1 MKLSKRASEI
11 AEFPTFTLNEEARLL
26 REHGESVIN
35 LGIGE
40 PWNKTLIAALLT
52 LRNRKNHDE

>member
-11 AEFPTFTLNEEARLL
+11 AEFPTFILNEEARLL
-26 REHGESVIN
+26 REHGEAVIN
-35 LGIGE
+35 LEIGE
-40 PWNKTLIAALLT
+40 PRNKTLIAALLT